1 MNINTNPN
9 IADGD
14 EKNSTVAEH
23 ITDLTLDQSKSESQ
37 ELALLDPKFN
47 EFWIELTSSFEDLLQ
62 ALRKKRQDIDTDLK
76 KQIEVAV
83 QRCRND
89 TGVPAVEEIQERY
102 EIEQSY
108 EIIYEKYL
116 NEIRAHITRYLS
128 SLDEVLQRSP
138 QRVKSQVAELLIDKG
153 NLGKLTEARG
163 CEFIKAIAAQIPDQI
178 ISGKPSQLKSAFQML
193 SEFELSYRE
202 FLHYRIRPHL
212 DGLTPNEPKT
222 LQLTSPSAEQ
232 VFLNLKIAQIE
243 SVRKCEKSLKELLS
257 EPNQLISVIVED
269 FVDRAIRAADIK
281 SEWQLF
287 LQQIRMQLS

>member
-1 MNINTNPN
+1 MNTNTNPN
-9 IADGD
+9 IADGA
-14 EKNSTVAEH
+14 EKNFTVAEQ
-23 ITDLTLDQSKSESQ
+23 ITDWALDQPKPEPQ
-37 ELALLDPKFN
+37 EINLLDPKFN
-47 EFWIELTSSFEDLLQ
+47 EVWLGLTSGFENLLLD
-62 ALRKKRQDIDTDLK
+62 LRKKRHDVDTDLK

-89 TGVPAVEEIQERY
+89 TGVPAIKEIQKRY

-138 QRVKSQVAELLIDKG
+138 QRVKSQVAEVLIAQD

-163 CEFIKAIAAQIPDQI
+163 SEFIKAIAAQIPNQLVQ
-178 ISGKPSQLKSAFQML
+178 GKPSQLKSAFQVL
-193 SEFELSYRE
+193 AEFELSYPE

-257 EPNQLISVIVED
+257 EPNQLTFVIVED
-269 FVDRAIRAADIK
+269 FVDCVIRAADIK

-287 LQQIRMQLS
+287 LQQVRTPLS

>member
-1 MNINTNPN
+1 MNTNTNSN
-9 IADGD
+9 IADGI
-14 EKNSTVAEH
+14 EKNFTVAEQ
-23 ITDLTLDQSKSESQ
+23 ITDRALDQPKPEHQ
-37 ELALLDPKFN
+37 ELSLLDPKFN
-47 EFWIELTSSFEDLLQ
+47 QFWLGLTSGFENLLLE
-62 ALRKKRQDIDTDLK
+62 LRKKRHDVDTDLK
-76 KQIEVAV
+76 KQIEAAI
-83 QRCRND
+83 QKCRND
-89 TGVPAVEEIQERY
+89 TGVPAIEEIQKRY

-108 EIIYEKYL
+108 EILYEKYL

-128 SLDEVLQRSP
+128 SLDEVLKRSP
-138 QRVKSQVAELLIDKG
+138 QRVKSQVVEVLIAQG

-163 CEFIKAIAAQIPDQI
+163 SEFIQAIAAQIPNQLVQ
-178 ISGKPSQLKSAFQML
+178 GKPSQLKSAFHML
-193 SEFELSYRE
+193 GEFELSYPE

-222 LQLTSPSAEQ
+222 LQLTSPSKEQ

-257 EPNQLISVIVED
+257 EPNQLIFVIVED

-287 LQQIRMQLS
+287 LKQVRTPVS